1 MSSKG
6 KSIKVWTLPREW
18 RDAKLVADEE
28 KTANKRAFEAIKSKV
43 VDALRKGEE
52 DSDND
57 DLACWHLD

>member
-57 DLACWHLD
+57 DLAGWHLD